1 MEKFIYDYFVRPIWE
16 RSGYNIVNTAV
27 YALIAI
33 AAVYLIYRYMK
44 GRIMIDDRFM
54 GGVLSFVLFG
64 STVRVVTDSIDGG
77 VFQAVS
83 PIHQFMLDSHLWD
96 YGYLTVSPGIYIL
109 TAGLFLSS
117 VLLLERAKR
126 MELLPYVGLAL
137 WLPHFLLLL
146 PFMQYAIYAFPV
158 LLLGAIPAYVAWM
171 LYKDYISMGIVGGQA
186 LDGAATFFVID
197 YFSQMTGIH
206 YFEQHVVGGFIG
218 ELFGTFFLFYLVKV
232 GIAFLAVHV
241 LRSEKELDAEDMRFI
256 ALALMIMG
264 FAPGIRDVLR
274 MVLGT

>member
-117 VLLLERAKR
+117 VLL
-126 MELLPYVGLAL
+126 
-137 WLPHFLLLL
+137 
-146 PFMQYAIYAFPV
+146 
-158 LLLGAIPAYVAWM
+158 
-171 LYKDYISMGIVGGQA
+171 
-186 LDGAATFFVID
+186 
-197 YFSQMTGIH
+197 
-206 YFEQHVVGGFIG
+206 
-218 ELFGTFFLFYLVKV
+218 
-232 GIAFLAVHV
+232 
-241 LRSEKELDAEDMRFI
+241 
-256 ALALMIMG
+256 
-264 FAPGIRDVLR
+264 
-274 MVLGT
+274 